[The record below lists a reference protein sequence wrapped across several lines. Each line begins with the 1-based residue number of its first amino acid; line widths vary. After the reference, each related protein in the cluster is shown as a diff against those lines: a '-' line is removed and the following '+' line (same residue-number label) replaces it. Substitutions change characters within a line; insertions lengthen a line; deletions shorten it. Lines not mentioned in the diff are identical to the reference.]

1 MPQLKPFVRMLYAA
15 LTSQQASLQ
24 GQTHVYRRQVEPAF
38 QWLRKF
44 LWAWGA
50 EGLERTIFA
59 HCRHNCR
66 LDFFVDASPWGGGAV
81 RLKAGGRGAHK
92 R

>member
-1 MPQLKPFVRMLYAA
+1 MLEDLETKPLVSRKQLQQFTGKMSRAAGFVPQLKPFVRMLYAA

-44 LWAWGA
+44 LWA
-50 EGLERTIFA
+50 
-59 HCRHNCR
+59 
-66 LDFFVDASPWGGGAV
+66 
-81 RLKAGGRGAHK
+81 
-92 R
+92 